1 MFPLANLP
9 NDLIEKI
16 ISIKI
21 RNDAAKKIQWYFRE
35 QNKLEVKFFELLNKK
50 ELSFENI
57 NSCLNIHKR
66 LHLNED
72 CINYTVFERITL
84 KIMDFTDISIP
95 SNSLNDGTVAL
106 QLKYAKTFESGVAYL
121 LVL

>member
-106 QLKYAKTFESGVAYL
+106 QLKYEKTFESGVAYL